1 MGTVIHIQYASGG
14 NPQAVMVVTPDSVTS
29 EFSIG
34 MLVSVPGRT
43 DLCVLDHSPPFCTD
57 RTMGKHGGQSMHGNE
72 KVIEQLNSALSSE
85 LTAIV
90 QYMTQSEMCQNWGY
104 KRLGESTK
112 VRAIEEM
119 RHAEGLIERIIF
131 LDSIPTVEVGLKP
144 QLGSKVQQ
152 QIEINLKD
160 EQDAMRQYNEAV
172 KICVQARDE
181 GSKALFDRMIQ
192 DEERHADFLEAQL
205 HAIQELGIANYL
217 SQQLYGE
224 K

>member
-1 MGTVIHIQYASGG
+1 M
-14 NPQAVMVVTPDSVTS
+14 
-29 EFSIG
+29 
-34 MLVSVPGRT
+34 R
-43 DLCVLDHSPPFCTD
+43 
-57 RTMGKHGGQSMHGNE
+57 GNE

-90 QYMTQSEMCQNWGY
+90 QYMTQSEMCQSWGY

-131 LDSIPTVEVGLKP
+131 LDSIPTVDVGLKP
-144 QLGSKVQQ
+144 QLGGKVQE

-160 EQDAMRQYNEAV
+160 EQDAVRQYNHAV
-172 KICVQARDE
+172 RICVEARDE

-205 HAIQELGIANYL
+205 HAIKEMGIGTYL
-217 SQQLYGE
+217 AQQLHAE